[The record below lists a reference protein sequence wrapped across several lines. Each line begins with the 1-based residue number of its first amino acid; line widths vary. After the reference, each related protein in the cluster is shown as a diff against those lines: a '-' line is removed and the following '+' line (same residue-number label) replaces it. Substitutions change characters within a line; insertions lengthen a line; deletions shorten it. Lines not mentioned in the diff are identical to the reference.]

1 MAYTQMRFHIV
12 FFFSLID
19 PFHIVTSL
27 SNRSLNEKSI
37 KSIWLYEGADRL
49 LVTLS
54 KHIMM
59 LNKSIFGL

>member
-1 MAYTQMRFHIV
+1 MNV
-12 FFFSLID
+12 NPVSLD

-27 SNRSLNEKSI
+27 SNRSSNEKSI
-37 KSIWLYEGADRL
+37 KSILVYEGADRL

-59 LNKSIFGL
+59 LHKSILCLYPLE